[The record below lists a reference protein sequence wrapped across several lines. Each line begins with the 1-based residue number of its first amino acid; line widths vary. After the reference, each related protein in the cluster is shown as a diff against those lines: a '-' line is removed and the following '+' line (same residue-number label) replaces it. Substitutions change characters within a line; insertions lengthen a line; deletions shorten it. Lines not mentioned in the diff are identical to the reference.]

1 MIDNMK
7 VAILYSGGK
16 DSTMALHHALKHEWE
31 IKALIAVK
39 PKDTSA
45 YLYHYA
51 TVELTKLSSQA
62 LNIPVVYLETDKIG
76 PEEEAKELEKVL
88 QEIEVDALLLGGI
101 GLQQTQIRS
110 VENVAKKYN
119 IKVLVP
125 HKDMNHYE
133 LIKQSLK
140 AGFDIKITQVA
151 AEGLGPEWLGRKLD
165 FQSLE
170 ELKKLSDKYG
180 FHIGGEG
187 GSYDSFVCDGPI
199 FNKKIEFKDSEKVW
213 DSKTSSGYLEV
224 KNAVLVSK

>member
-1 MIDNMK
+1 MK

-16 DSTMALHHALKHEWE
+16 DSTMVLHHALKEGWDV
-31 IKALIAVK
+31 KALIAVK

-62 LNIPVVYLETDKIG
+62 FNIPVIYLETEKIG
-76 PEEEAKELEKVL
+76 PEEEAKVLEKVL
-88 QEIEVDALLLGGI
+88 QEIEVEAVLLGGI

-110 VENVAKKYN
+110 VENIAKKHN
-119 IKVLVP
+119 VKVLVP
-125 HKDMNHYE
+125 HKDLNHYE
-133 LIKQSLK
+133 LIKQFLK
-140 AGFDIKITQVA
+140 AGFDIRITQVA

-199 FNKKIEFKDSEKVW
+199 FNKRIEFGDTEKVW
-213 DSKTSSGYLEV
+213 DNKTSSGYLQV
-224 KNAVLVSK
+224 TDAILLSK